1 MRDVDMT
8 VTADDGLSLAGTL
21 TLPAG
26 PGPHPAV
33 LLLHGSGP
41 LDRDANTGRLR
52 MELGPP
58 LAAALAKEG
67 IATLRYDRR
76 GVGATSGDW
85 HATGF
90 ADNRHDAAAAL
101 RALAGRPGIRADAVG
116 VVGHSEGAVHAMSL
130 GAHPGVGAVV
140 LLAGFARLGE
150 DALRRQA
157 GMIARGLPAPVR
169 PLLPVLRALF
179 TRHLAR
185 VRTTRAD
192 VARVTGIRVNA
203 RWMRE
208 MLDHDPRPDLAN
220 IRVPVLAITGGKD
233 VQVDPADLDEI
244 RRLVLGEV
252 EIHRIPDLTHPLRR
266 DPGRPSM
273 LSYPRLLRRP
283 VDADLLA
290 LVAGWLALR
299 LGETSQGRE
308 DRENREGLESRE
320 NRESPAASRRESP
333 GGTGNSLVKNP

>member
-8 VTADDGLSLAGTL
+8 ATADDGLPLVGTL

-33 LLLHGSGP
+33 LLLHGSGR

-52 MELGPP
+52 MELGSP
-58 LAAALAKEG
+58 LAAALAKDG

-85 HATGF
+85 RATGF
-90 ADNRHDAAAAL
+90 ADNRRDAAAAL
-101 RALAGRPGIRADAVG
+101 RALAVRPDIRADAIG

-130 GAHPGVGAVV
+130 AAHPGVAAVV

-150 DALRRQA
+150 DALRWQA
-157 GMIARGLPAPVR
+157 GMIARDLPALVR
-169 PLLPVLRALF
+169 PLLPALRALAE
-179 TRHLAR
+179 RQLAR
-185 VRTTRAD
+185 IKTTGTD
-192 VARVTGIRVNA
+192 VTRVVGMPMNA

-208 MLDHDPRPDLAN
+208 LLGHDPRPDLAN

-244 RRLVLGEV
+244 RRLVPGEV
-252 EIHRIPDLTHPLRR
+252 EAHRIPDLTHLLRR
-266 DPGRPSM
+266 DPGRPSAR
-273 LSYPRLLRRP
+273 SYPRLLRRP

-290 LVAGWLALR
+290 QVAGWLAHRLR
-299 LGETSQGRE
+299 ETPRE
-308 DRENREGLESRE
+308 IRGAERMG
-320 NRESPAASRRESP
+320 SPD
-333 GGTGNSLVKNP
+333 GTKTP

>member
-8 VTADDGLSLAGTL
+8 VTADDGLSLVGTL

-33 LLLHGSGP
+33 LLLHGSGR
-41 LDRDANTGRLR
+41 LDRDSNTGRLR

-58 LAAALAKEG
+58 MAAALAKDG

-85 HATGF
+85 RATGF

-101 RALAGRPGIRADAVG
+101 RALAGRPDIRADAIG

-130 GAHPGVGAVV
+130 GTRPGVGAVV
-140 LLAGFARLGE
+140 LLAGFARPGE

-157 GMIARGLPAPVR
+157 GMIARDLPAPVR
-169 PLLPVLRALF
+169 PLLPVLRALAA
-179 TRHLAR
+179 RHLAQI
-185 VRTTRAD
+185 RTTQAD
-192 VARVTGIRVNA
+192 VVRLAGMPVNA

-208 MLDHDPRPDLAN
+208 MLAHDPRPDLAN
-220 IRVPVLAITGGKD
+220 IQVPVLAITGDKD

-244 RRLVLGEV
+244 RRLVPGEV
-252 EIHRIPDLTHPLRR
+252 EVHRIPDLTH
-266 DPGRPSM
+266 
-273 LSYPRLLRRP
+273 LLRRP
-283 VDADLLA
+283 VDAGLLTR
-290 LVAGWLALR
+290 VAGWLAHRLR
-299 LGETSQGRE
+299 ETS
-308 DRENREGLESRE
+308 RENREGREGRE
-320 NRESPAASRRESP
+320 NRVDREGRENRVDRESPSAPRRESP
-333 GGTGNSLVKNP
+333 GGTGDSLVNSP